1 MFLFFYWTNSI
12 SREGKILL
20 YCKGADS
27 IIEKRLSK
35 NSSSQFLS
43 QSKNYVEKF
52 SAQGLRTLF
61 ISMKIIS
68 KKEYTTFDKELKE
81 AMMSIEDK
89 DKKVN
94 KACDKI
100 EKNLYLIG
108 TTIVEDKLQNK
119 VPKIIRDLPLAK
131 IKIWMLIGDKM
142 NTAYNIELSCNLIS
156 KNMKIFN
163 IYGIEPKKDEN
174 TLEIINKN
182 EKDQIISK
190 CAVEVICCRVS
201 PLKNLI
207 KKDEK
212 FQPKF

>member
-100 EKNLYLIG
+100 EKNYI
-108 TTIVEDKLQNK
+108 
-119 VPKIIRDLPLAK
+119 
-131 IKIWMLIGDKM
+131 
-142 NTAYNIELSCNLIS
+142 
-156 KNMKIFN
+156 
-163 IYGIEPKKDEN
+163 
-174 TLEIINKN
+174 
-182 EKDQIISK
+182 
-190 CAVEVICCRVS
+190 
-201 PLKNLI
+201 
-207 KKDEK
+207 
-212 FQPKF
+212 

>member
-1 MFLFFYWTNSI
+1 
-12 SREGKILL
+12 
-20 YCKGADS
+20 
-27 IIEKRLSK
+27 
-35 NSSSQFLS
+35 
-43 QSKNYVEKF
+43 
-52 SAQGLRTLF
+52 
-61 ISMKIIS
+61 
-68 KKEYTTFDKELKE
+68 
-81 AMMSIEDK
+81 
-89 DKKVN
+89 
-94 KACDKI
+94 
-100 EKNLYLIG
+100 
-108 TTIVEDKLQNK
+108 
-119 VPKIIRDLPLAK
+119 
-131 IKIWMLIGDKM
+131 M